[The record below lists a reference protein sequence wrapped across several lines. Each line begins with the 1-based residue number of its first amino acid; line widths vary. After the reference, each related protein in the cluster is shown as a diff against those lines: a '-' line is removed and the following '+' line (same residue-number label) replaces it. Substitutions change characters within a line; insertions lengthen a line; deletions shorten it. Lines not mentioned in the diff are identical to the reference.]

1 MATYAGAPTS
11 PDGSIDCSS
20 LRDALLANAANSYNF
35 LLEDADGRSYL
46 STVQCLDALRDFS
59 VDGVPFRAWITLIPP
74 TEATTVCSVPAD
86 SPLTPFNETA
96 LFNQSLGLHGCEDY
110 RAWAEVTGKLATQYP
125 ALRYLNV
132 DDLTH
137 NPTVFTAS
145 LVGEMATLVRPNA
158 RLIPVVYYP
167 AYEATAAMPVDG
179 MLFYF
184 RNEKEGDCPAACGV
198 DCTDEWPHGCL
209 CGTCAE
215 QTVPNLAGEGADV
228 RAALP
233 SHLPLHV
240 GIYVTARAP
249 SGLYNCSTP
258 SAAYGG
264 LALEAALRLS
274 AVSGVHAYRMQVEDT
289 PQRASVAAAYGGFDE
304 LCPTHT
310 PFSYGDAEGGVFC
323 CGGTSGFPAHCSD
336 GGECCLSPGSEK
348 GCQGRDACRACPADQ
363 PYVYGNPSSGWFCCA
378 EPAQQSTCPSGG
390 ECCAAPGVDLGCQG
404 HAACDAR

>member
-1 MATYAGAPTS
+1 MSSLLLLLLGQQQQVRRQAALATYAGAPIA

-167 AYEATAAMPVDG
+167 AYEATAAMPIDATQ
-179 MLFYF
+179 
-184 RNEKEGDCPAACGV
+184 RADCRVCRVVCGETGVCGV
-198 DCTDEWPHGCL
+198 QGWP
-209 CGTCAE
+209 
-215 QTVPNLAGEGADV
+215 D
-228 RAALP
+228 
-233 SHLPLHV
+233 
-240 GIYVTARAP
+240 
-249 SGLYNCSTP
+249 
-258 SAAYGG
+258 
-264 LALEAALRLS
+264 
-274 AVSGVHAYRMQVEDT
+274 
-289 PQRASVAAAYGGFDE
+289 
-304 LCPTHT
+304 
-310 PFSYGDAEGGVFC
+310 
-323 CGGTSGFPAHCSD
+323 
-336 GGECCLSPGSEK
+336 
-348 GCQGRDACRACPADQ
+348 
-363 PYVYGNPSSGWFCCA
+363 SS
-378 EPAQQSTCPSGG
+378 
-390 ECCAAPGVDLGCQG
+390 
-404 HAACDAR
+404 